1 MYLILKES
9 PGSLESITSNG
20 QIVTLIGRGRLKS
33 PGHPAG
39 NQQLEAQVDFFSHA
53 SISPYLF
60 SIFLKDIYGRME
72 YLGEYFMVS
81 NKIKMSFEGF
91 RYYEFKMLRRNKPD
105 ATPVFPPG

>member
-9 PGSLESITSNG
+9 PGSLESITPNG
-20 QIVTLIGRGRLKS
+20 QIVTLIGKGRLKS

-39 NQQLEAQVDFFSHA
+39 NQQLQAQVDFFTHA
-53 SISPYLF
+53 STSPYL
-60 SIFLKDIYGRME
+60 SPIFLKDIYGRME
-72 YLGEYFMVS
+72 YLGEYFMLS